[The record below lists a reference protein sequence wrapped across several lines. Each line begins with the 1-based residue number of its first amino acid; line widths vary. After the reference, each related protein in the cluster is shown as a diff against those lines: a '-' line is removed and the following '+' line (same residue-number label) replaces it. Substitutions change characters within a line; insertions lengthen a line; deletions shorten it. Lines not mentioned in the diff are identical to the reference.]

1 MTFKDVVKKDIQN
14 VFMNFTEF
22 GELHKLNGKECLVII
37 DENELTER
45 EKKIKNSGETNG
57 VKGRL
62 YKKQLLFYIPA
73 ERFGPLPEP
82 GKQLNF
88 DGKEYIITDA
98 NNESGIYSVSLEALR
113 S

>member
-1 MTFKDVVKKDIQN
+1 MTFKDVVKKDIGN
-14 VFMNFTEF
+14 VFMNFEEF
-22 GELHKLNGKECLVII
+22 GEIHKLNGSEKLVII

-45 EKKIKNSGETNG
+45 EKKIKNSGEMNG

-62 YKKQLLFYIPA
+62 YRKQLLFYIAASNFYP
-73 ERFGPLPEP
+73 PPVP

-88 DGKEYIITDA
+88 DGKEYLITDA
-98 NNESGIYSVSLEALR
+98 NNEGGIYSVSLEAVR

>member
-1 MTFKDVVKKDIQN
+1 MTFKDVIKKDIRN
-14 VFMNFTEF
+14 VFMNFEEF

-45 EKKIKNSGETNG
+45 EKKIKNSGEMNG

-62 YKKQLLFYIPA
+62 YRKQLLFYIAAENFGKLPA
-73 ERFGPLPEP
+73 P

-88 DGKEYIITDA
+88 DGKEYIITEADD
-98 NNESGIYSVSLEALR
+98 EGGIYSVSLEAIR

>member
-1 MTFKDVVKKDIQN
+1 MTFKDVVKKDIRN
-14 VFMNFTEF
+14 VFLNFAEF
-22 GELHKLNGKECLVII
+22 GELHKLNGRERLVII
-37 DENELTER
+37 DEHELTER
-45 EKKIKNSGETNG
+45 EKKIKNSGEMDG

-62 YKKQLLFYIPA
+62 YKKQLLFYIAA
-73 ERFGPLPEP
+73 ESFGPLPAP

-98 NNESGIYSVSLEALR
+98 NNEDGIYSVSLEAIR